1 MAVFNTNQAR
11 QFYVVDSQ
19 HTVTVNVDDKKSH
32 LYFTYKGAVDSMR
45 SDIVPLGNILGV
57 TVTEASK
64 MYIKPKSYKVTLDTG
79 INSGNPVSG
88 QDYILRIA
96 FRQYVGLSDEDQYFK
111 YGVVHAYAGMSQ
123 SKFYITLAVS
133 LYKNFIHEPAQ
144 LVKIGLV
151 KKEDSSV
158 VYVDG
163 TNVNTIGKDA
173 TEYSGVLITEVE
185 QEWVLGTFSQVPVY
199 FTIQPTNITYN
210 GDELIWGK
218 VDEVPAN
225 SADIIGNGKKI
236 ADMEYF
242 YMGERGDFYRNV
254 GFPNVIH
261 TKYLVNPDSNYN
273 TIDIHYFYEGS
284 NENVQKSEKTITLA
298 VLKDGKE
305 AAEGNT
311 LTNSIITQLN
321 SKASL
326 GISTI

>member
-1 MAVFNTNQAR
+1 ME
-11 QFYVVDSQ
+11 
-19 HTVTVNVDDKKSH
+19 H
-32 LYFTYKGAVDSMR
+32 
-45 SDIVPLGNILGV
+45 
-57 TVTEASK
+57 
-64 MYIKPKSYKVTLDTG
+64 
-79 INSGNPVSG
+79 
-88 QDYILRIA
+88 
-96 FRQYVGLSDEDQYFK
+96 
-111 YGVVHAYAGMSQ
+111 
-123 SKFYITLAVS
+123 
-133 LYKNFIHEPAQ
+133 
-144 LVKIGLV
+144 
-151 KKEDSSV
+151 
-158 VYVDG
+158 
-163 TNVNTIGKDA
+163 
-173 TEYSGVLITEVE
+173 
-185 QEWVLGTFSQVPVY
+185 SQVPVY

-305 AAEGNT
+305 AGEGNT
-311 LTNSIITQLN
+311 LTNGIITQLN

-326 GISTI
+326 GISTM